1 MKPLIQFTIFYII
14 GISIGNYFPLPLF
27 LVYPLI
33 AFFLVASLIF
43 FIKKQSVPTN
53 IFLVLTIILTG
64 ILFHE
69 LHSRFLISKSFLKYL
84 DKEVILVGDIYSF
97 PEISED
103 KTGLVIR
110 AEKLIVNKAVKKVDG
125 LVLINIRSDFE
136 PDFLNYG
143 DRIKVTGKLKMP
155 AGLRNPG
162 GFDYSKYLARKKV
175 LTIVSIRNK
184 QDVVKLGVG
193 KFNPVF
199 MFAYKIRDKAS
210 ETIANALPDNASI
223 CASFLDGLLLG
234 KRSMLPDEIKAW
246 FVDTGTIH
254 ILAISGLN
262 VGLIGLIFF
271 FIFHKIIRLPL
282 PISSVFTALVLIVF
296 AIVTG
301 AQPSVIR
308 ATIMAGALLIAMLIQ
323 KDTDIYNIP
332 VLSAVIILLYNPL
345 TLFDIGFQLSFVAV
359 LGLCYLTPFIEP
371 KLWFL
376 PKYIA
381 RLIAASIAVQLALSP
396 FLVFYFNKLSLV
408 TVLANIIIVPLS
420 GIILILSLAMFF
432 IGIIFMPLANL
443 IGMINFHLVNGLL
456 LCVSFFAHFPFAYI
470 YLPTPS
476 IMFIAIYYLCLWAL
490 TRHKKIGTAKVVMGI
505 LVMINIFLWTYVV
518 KINSGVMKVTFLDVG
533 QGDAIFLEFPK
544 GGNMLIDSGPGG
556 YTDAGKWVVL
566 PFLRHKGIHA
576 LNTVIVSHYDLD
588 HYGGL
593 FTVLQ
598 NHKIKNLLL
607 DNGDEDPKLSQLI
620 REKAI
625 CHQMG
630 RRGDKVIG
638 YPGIEIYIL
647 HPASQLDKKSSNN
660 NSVVVKII
668 YNKVSFLFTGDI
680 ENKVEQKLLPFQ
692 DMLSSTVLKIPH
704 HGSKNCYY
712 PSFIKSINPEI
723 GIIEVGRNN
732 RFNFPAEEVLANY
745 KKLGTKIYRTDKHGA
760 ITVSTNGKRIWVTTL
775 IIPRNYR

>member
-14 GISIGNYFPLPLF
+14 GISIGNYLTFPLL

-43 FIKKQSVPTN
+43 FIKKQTVPTN
-53 IFLVLTIILTG
+53 ILLVLSLILTG
-64 ILFHE
+64 ILFHDI
-69 LHSRFLISKSFLKYL
+69 HSKFLISKSLLKYSG
-84 DKEVILVGDIYSF
+84 KEVILIGDIYNF

-103 KTGLVIR
+103 KIGLIIQ
-110 AEKLIVNKAVKKVDG
+110 AEKLVVHKTVKKVNG
-125 LVLINIRSDFE
+125 LVLINIKSDFE

-143 DRIKVTGKLKMP
+143 DKIKVAGKLKMP

-162 GFDYSKYLARKKV
+162 GFDYSKYLTRKKV
-175 LTIVSIRNK
+175 SAIVSVWDKKDI
-184 QDVVKLGVG
+184 VKLGIG

-210 ETIANALPDNASI
+210 KTISNALLDNGSV

-262 VGLIGLIFF
+262 VGLIGIIFF
-271 FIFHKIIRLPL
+271 FLFHKIIRLPL
-282 PISSVFTALVLIVF
+282 RISSIFTSLILIIF

-308 ATIMAGALLIAMLIQ
+308 ATIMAGALLISMLIQ

-332 VLSAVIILLYNPL
+332 VLSALIILLYNPL
-345 TLFDIGFQLSFVAV
+345 ILFDVGFQLSFVAV
-359 LGLCYLTPFIEP
+359 LGLIYWTPFIEP

-381 RLIAASIAVQLALSP
+381 RCISASIAVQLALSP

-408 TVLANIIIVPLS
+408 TVLANIVVVPLS
-420 GIILILSLAMFF
+420 GIILVLSLAMFF
-432 IGIIFMPLANL
+432 LGIIFMPLANL
-443 IGMINFHLVNGLL
+443 IGIINFYLVNGLL

-476 IMFIAIYYLCLWAL
+476 FVFIATYYLCLWAL
-490 TRHKKIGTAKVVMGI
+490 TRHKKIGTPKVVMGI
-505 LVMINIFLWTYVV
+505 LVIINIFLWACVV

-533 QGDAIFLEFPK
+533 QGDAIFLEFPD
-544 GGNMLIDSGPGG
+544 GGNMLIDGGPGG
-556 YTDAGKWVVL
+556 YTNAGKWVIL
-566 PFLRHKGIHA
+566 PFLRHKGIHE
-576 LNTVIVSHYDLD
+576 LNTVIVSHYDFD

-598 NHKIKNLLL
+598 NYKIKNLLL
-607 DNGDEDPKLSQLI
+607 DNGDEDQKLSQLI
-620 REKAI
+620 RQKAI
-625 CHQMG
+625 CRQVG
-630 RRGDKVIG
+630 RVGDKIIG
-638 YPGIEIYIL
+638 YPKTEIYIL
-647 HPASQLDKKSSNN
+647 HPSSQLDKKSSNN
-660 NSVVVKII
+660 NSVVVKIV

-680 ENKVEQKLLPFQ
+680 ENKTEQKLLPFK

-704 HGSKNCYY
+704 HGSRNCYY
-712 PSFIKSINPEI
+712 PPFIKLINPKI

-732 RFNFPAEEVLANY
+732 RFNFPSEEVLANY
-745 KKLGTKIYRTDKHGA
+745 KKSGTEIYRTDKHGA
-760 ITVSTNGKRIWVTTL
+760 VLISSNGERIWLTTVV
-775 IIPRNYR
+775 IPRTTR